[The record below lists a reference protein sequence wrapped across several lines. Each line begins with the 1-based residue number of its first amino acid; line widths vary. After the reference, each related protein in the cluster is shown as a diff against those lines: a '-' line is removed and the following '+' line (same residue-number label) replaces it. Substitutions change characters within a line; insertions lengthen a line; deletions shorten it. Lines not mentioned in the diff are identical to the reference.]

1 MTHIAG
7 GDLAEIREVFS
18 EGAIVELSFFVGFYN
33 MLHRFN
39 AVIDLDPKDGHEI
52 VFESLATFQLAD

>member
-1 MTHIAG
+1 MTRIAG

-18 EGAIVELSFFVGFYN
+18 EGEIVEPSFFVGLYN
-33 MLHRFN
+33 MLHLFN

-52 VFESLATFQLAD
+52 VFESLAD